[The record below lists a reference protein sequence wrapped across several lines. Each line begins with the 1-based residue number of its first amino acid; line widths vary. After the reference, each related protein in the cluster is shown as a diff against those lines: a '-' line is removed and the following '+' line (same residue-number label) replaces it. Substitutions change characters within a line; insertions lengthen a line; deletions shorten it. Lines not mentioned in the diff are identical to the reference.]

1 MVVIQMDSDKRW
13 DEPSVY
19 LDTVLTYLDYIVVLL
34 QAVQYADT
42 ATYNKQLLEPTQYA
56 QITDIYKQ
64 IKSISRTLST
74 IKTVLEQTAN
84 EDSLFRRIRA
94 IQKAVDS
101 ETAKAIKLYERNKS
115 HNGN

>member
-1 MVVIQMDSDKRW
+1 MVVIQMDSDERW

-19 LDTVLTYLDYIVVLL
+19 LSTVLIYLDYIVVLL

-74 IKTVLEQTAN
+74 IKTALEQTAN
-84 EDSLFRRIRA
+84 EDSLFRQIRT

-101 ETAKAIKLYERNKS
+101 ETAKAIKIYETKRA
-115 HNGN
+115 HNDD